1 MTEDLVNSLKK
12 EMLSNMLVDVGK
24 IMLTRK
30 EIEILDKYNINYKS
44 VLTLKELIN
53 RIESTLLDEDYPDDL
68 DQIAQSI
75 QERDY
80 YQNTNK

>member
-1 MTEDLVNSLKK
+1 MTEELVNSLKK

>member
-30 EIEILDKYNINYKS
+30 EIEILDKYSINYKS